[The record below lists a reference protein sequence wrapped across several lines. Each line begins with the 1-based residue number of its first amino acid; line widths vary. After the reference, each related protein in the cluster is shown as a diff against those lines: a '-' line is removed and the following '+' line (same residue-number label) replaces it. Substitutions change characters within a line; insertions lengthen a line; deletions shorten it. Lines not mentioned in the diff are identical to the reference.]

1 MTNKT
6 IKGACNLCGK
16 EYTRSGMGKHLASCL
31 TKRNDESIEDDQ
43 HFSLHLLVMT
53 RYPSDYW
60 LHLQVDDRATFK
72 TLDSFLRKLWLE
84 CCGHMSQFFVGQ
96 QIIGMQGRLARSLRS
111 GDEIDYDYDMGDTTQ
126 LRIKVLGEYQ
136 DLTTTGKS
144 IAILARNHPP
154 EIPCDICER
163 HPAVSICPE
172 CSWEGEGWLCQ
183 KCAKN
188 HSCGD
193 EVDYLPI
200 PNSPRAGVCD
210 YIGE

>member
-1 MTNKT
+1 MTNKST
-6 IKGACNLCGK
+6 KGACNLCGK

-31 TKRNDESIEDDQ
+31 TKRNDESIEGDQ
-43 HFSLHLLVMT
+43 RFRLHLLVMT

-72 TLDSFLRKLWLE
+72 TLDTFLRKLWLE
-84 CCGHMSQFFVGQ
+84 CCGHMSQFFVGRQ
-96 QIIGMQGRLARSLRS
+96 TIGMPGQLATSLRS

-126 LRIKVLGEYQ
+126 LRIKVLGAYQ
-136 DLTTTGKS
+136 GLPMTEKK

-154 EIPCDICER
+154 EIPCDDCER
-163 HPAVSICPE
+163 RPAVSICFE

-183 KCAKN
+183 KCAKK

-200 PNSPRAGVCD
+200 PNSPRAGVCG
-210 YIGE
+210 YTGA

>member
-1 MTNKT
+1 MTIKST
-6 IKGACNLCGK
+6 KGACSLCGK

-31 TKRNDESIEDDQ
+31 TKQPEESIMDDEL
-43 HFSLHLLVMT
+43 FSLHLQVTT
-53 RYPSDYW
+53 RYPSGYW
-60 LHLQVDDRATFK
+60 LHLHVDQRATFK
-72 TLDSFLRKLWLE
+72 TLDTFLRKLWLE
-84 CCGHMSQFFVGQ
+84 CCGHMSQFFVGRQ
-96 QIIGMQGRLARSLRS
+96 TICMQGRLGTSLRS

-136 DLTTTGKS
+136 GLTTTGKS

-154 EIPCDICER
+154 KIPCDVCER

-183 KCAKN
+183 KCAKK

-193 EVDYLPI
+193 EVDYLSI
-200 PNSPRAGVCD
+200 PNSPRAGVCG
-210 YIGE
+210 YTGA